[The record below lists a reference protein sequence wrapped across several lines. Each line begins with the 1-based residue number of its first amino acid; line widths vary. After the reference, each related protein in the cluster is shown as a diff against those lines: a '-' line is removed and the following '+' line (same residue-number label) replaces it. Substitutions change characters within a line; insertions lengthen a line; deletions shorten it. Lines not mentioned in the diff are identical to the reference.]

1 MDKGGIQMA
10 DTENKK
16 EAMTKTSFR
25 LSVEE
30 KEALEKFAEENDLYV
45 AQVIRRACK
54 EYIDKYKGA

>member
-1 MDKGGIQMA
+1 MA

>member
-1 MDKGGIQMA
+1 MA
-10 DTENKK
+10 DSENKK

-30 KEALEKFAEENDLYV
+30 KEALEKFAEANDLYV